1 MGEHT
6 NGDPRLVFAAELTRL
21 RRTLRDVPDEALA
34 RRASA
39 VVLPSGRRVAVN
51 ARRLGEWTSGQSVP
65 RQFEAV
71 MALVRAI
78 EQASGGM
85 ATGRT
90 AVAHWQ
96 GLWRAA
102 RDYRGSRTA
111 TGSPERVTERP
122 QGMRAPIVIGRPPSD
137 AAALRRRDE
146 FAERIDEGLADDSV
160 RRILLTGAGGVG
172 KSQLAAAAFHRAKRR
187 SELLLWVPADNR
199 ASVLDGYAR
208 AWRAL
213 SRASVAG
220 GGATPGTDLGSDDE
234 TQADLF
240 LAWLRS
246 TGTSW
251 LVVLDDVDD
260 LGEVAGLWPEGD
272 AGRTVV
278 TTRRRDAALLRPGV
292 RVIPVGVFTLEEATG
307 YLVDRFSLDVDPA
320 AGPAGLPA
328 HQPEDVAAL
337 TSVLGHF
344 PLALSQAAAFLIDT
358 GMDLP
363 SYLSLLTDERESL
376 AGLFPSSSP
385 ADEHGGTVTSTL
397 QLALAR
403 AESLAPPGAAR
414 AMLELISVLAP
425 DGIPE
430 AVLLGPA
437 ARTWL
442 DGDHR
447 CERGELTE
455 RDTPARPG
463 SLPARSNLLALRAL
477 HRLSLVTHQKPSGL
491 SVVEV
496 HSLVQ
501 RAVRDGVQADRR
513 AAIAAA
519 AADALEE
526 VWSAPD
532 CAPDTTAVLYRC
544 ADALLTHVGDHL
556 WHDAGMHQLLRRLGP
571 HLAGLGRHEAARAV
585 AKQLADQARRRLPAG
600 HRDLL
605 TVCAQVAQ
613 AEGDLGNTA
622 EAVRQLTDL
631 RRKAEDGLGPADP
644 DTLSIRLHDARWRME
659 TGQIV
664 AALDD
669 FVALTAEARAVLAAD
684 APLVT
689 AAEEHVALCRGL
701 SGDADGAR
709 NAYAALARDLERS
722 LGPRHPSTLRVLS
735 DLSRW
740 IGETGDVH
748 TAVATYQRAV
758 DGLVCVLGR
767 LHHDTLIARHN
778 LAYWHGIAG
787 DHDLAVEQ
795 FATAADDAELGL
807 GAQHPT
813 TLTCQ
818 TNLAFWRG
826 VAGDTHAAVQRLE
839 RLHGTVERVFG
850 SDHPRSLRIRQ
861 QRAELLYRDG
871 DHATAVT
878 QLTAVL
884 ADMVRVQGTHHPR
897 TRETEQLLAD
907 WSQEPTAAP

>member
-1 MGEHT
+1 MGEHGT
-6 NGDPRLVFAAELTRL
+6 GDPRLAFAAELTRL
-21 RRTLRDVPDEALA
+21 RRRLPDVPDEALA
-34 RRASA
+34 RRAGA
-39 VVLPSGRRVAVN
+39 VVLPSGRRVTVD
-51 ARRLGEWTSGQSVP
+51 ARRLGEWTSGRSVP

-71 MALVRAI
+71 MALVRAV
-78 EQASGGM
+78 EQATGGV
-85 ATGRT
+85 AADRT
-90 AVAHWQ
+90 AVARWQ

-102 RDYRGSRTA
+102 REHRSDRLA
-111 TGSPERVTERP
+111 TGLRERITERP
-122 QGMRAPIVIGRPPSD
+122 QGVQAPIVIGRPPSD
-137 AAALRRRDE
+137 AAALRRRQE
-146 FAERIDEGLADDSV
+146 FAERIDDGLADDSV

-187 SELLLWVPADNR
+187 SELLLWVAADNR

-213 SRASVAG
+213 SRASVTG
-220 GGATPGTDLGSDDE
+220 EGATPGTDPGSDDE

-246 TGTSW
+246 TATSW

-272 AGRTVV
+272 AGRAVV
-278 TTRRRDAALLRPGV
+278 TTRRRDAVLLRPGV
-292 RVIPVGVFTLEEATG
+292 RVIPVGVFTAEEATG
-307 YLVDRFSLDVDPA
+307 YLADRLSLDPDTA

-328 HQPEDVAAL
+328 HRPEDLVAL

-363 SYLSLLTDERESL
+363 SYLNLLTDERENL

-414 AMLELISVLAP
+414 ALLELISVLAP

-430 AVLLGPA
+430 GVLLSST
-437 ARTWL
+437 ARAWL
-442 DGDHR
+442 DGDR
-447 CERGELTE
+447 CCERGEPPERGALTE
-455 RDTPARPG
+455 RGA
-463 SLPARSNLLALRAL
+463 LPARSNLLALRAL
-477 HRLSLVTHQKPSGL
+477 HRLSLVTHQEPSGTA
-491 SVVEV
+491 VVEV

-501 RAVRDGVQADRR
+501 RVVRDGVRPDRR
-513 AAIAAA
+513 AAIATA

-532 CAPDTTAVLYRC
+532 CAPESTAVLYRC
-544 ADALLTHVGDHL
+544 AEALLAHAGDHL
-556 WHDAGMHQLLRRLGP
+556 WYDAGMHPLLRRLGT
-571 HLAGLGRHEAARAV
+571 HLAGLGRHDAARTMAT
-585 AKQLADQARRRLPAG
+585 QLADRARRQLPAD

-605 TVCAQVAQ
+605 TLRAQVAQ
-613 AEGDLGNTA
+613 AEGDLGNTT
-622 EAVRQLTDL
+622 EAVRLLADL
-631 RRKAEDGLGPADP
+631 RREAEDSLGPADP
-644 DTLSIRLHDARWRME
+644 DTLSIRLHEARWRME
-659 TGQIV
+659 TGLIV
-664 AALDD
+664 AALAD
-669 FVALTAEARAVLAAD
+669 FDALAAEARAVLAPHD
-684 APLVT
+684 PLVT

-701 SGDADGAR
+701 SGDAVGAR
-709 NAYAALARDLERS
+709 DAYAALARDLERS

-740 IGETGDVH
+740 IGETGDVR
-748 TAVATYQRAV
+748 TAVATYQKAV
-758 DGLVCVLGR
+758 DGLVSVLGR

-795 FATAADDAELGL
+795 FVTAADDAEAGL
-807 GAQHPT
+807 GTEHPT

-826 VAGDTHAAVQRLE
+826 VAGDTVAAVEQLGL
-839 RLHGTVERVFG
+839 LHQTVERVFG
-850 SDHPRSLRIRQ
+850 ADHPRSLRIRQ
-861 QRAELLYRDG
+861 QRAELLYSGG
-871 DHATAVT
+871 DHTTAVT

-897 TRETEQLLAD
+897 TRETERLLAD